1 MSGDA
6 MKGAG
11 GFGPKAF
18 KPLCEAAGKLLA
30 AEGGPRIAAMDM
42 GGWDTHVGQGAET
55 GRLAGNFQGFA
66 EGLDALAQS
75 LGPAWRETVVVS
87 VTEFG
92 RTGRVNGT
100 NGTDHGTAS
109 LRLVMGGA
117 VKGGRIAGDWP
128 GLSRLQDDRDL
139 RVATDSRSVMK
150 AILRD
155 HLGIDGQYLVSRV
168 FPETAQIR
176 PMDGLLRA

>member
-1 MSGDA
+1 
-6 MKGAG
+6 
-11 GFGPKAF
+11 
-18 KPLCEAAGKLLA
+18 
-30 AEGGPRIAAMDM
+30 
-42 GGWDTHVGQGAET
+42 VGQGAES
-55 GRLAGNFQGFA
+55 GRLSGNFQGFA

-75 LGPAWRETVVVS
+75 LGAAWRETVVVS

-92 RTGRVNGT
+92 RTVRVNGT

-109 LRLVMGGA
+109 LMFVMGGA

-128 GLSRLQDDRDL
+128 GLGRLQDDRDL
-139 RVATDSRSVMK
+139 RVATDSRGVMK

-155 HLGIDGQYLVSRV
+155 HLGLDGQYLASRV
-168 FPETAQIR
+168 FPDTAQIK

>member
-1 MSGDA
+1 VA
-6 MKGAG
+6 
-11 GFGPKAF
+11 
-18 KPLCEAAGKLLA
+18 
-30 AEGGPRIAAMDM
+30 
-42 GGWDTHVGQGAET
+42 QGAET

-75 LGPAWRETVVVS
+75 LGSAWRDTVVVT

-92 RTGRVNGT
+92 RTVHVNGT

-109 LRLVMGGA
+109 LMFVMGGA

-128 GLSRLQDDRDL
+128 GLGQLQDNRDL
-139 RVATDSRSVMK
+139 RVATDSRGVMK

-155 HLGIDGQYLVSRV
+155 HLGLDGQYLGSRV
-168 FPETAQIR
+168 FPDTGPIR
-176 PMDGLLRA
+176 PLDGLLRA